1 MKKSVVK
8 IIITIMICAFIV
20 VGAMVAISLVNA
32 RNESVHHAQTKLDYM
47 SQKYSGEFNAEF
59 NNAEFVVDTLAII
72 AKKEFTVSEYEN
84 NRQVFESKKAEL
96 DTIFCKTLDNS
107 EYPIGVYLTFA
118 PETCKGMDEIW
129 YVSRPGGSV
138 KYIDSLLIS
147 DGWLEEGDETT
158 DYYYDA
164 LNGAFWSEAAY
175 DPGNDAEVISYAK
188 PLYDKDKKLIG
199 VIGVDIIVDDLFTA
213 LQTINKETS
222 GVSAII
228 ENGDTLIAGKT
239 PQSAKA
245 KKYLSAKSQIGEKW
259 ELAIYQPISV
269 ATESILK
276 TGAAVIILGILI
288 VIAVCVLIV
297 YYSRRTVQPI
307 INEVEQKDM
316 LLINQARQAKM
327 GEMVGNIAHQWKQ
340 PLNGMNMALENM
352 RDDFENGELS
362 EDDFNAYVERLRKM
376 INGLAETV
384 DDFTTFLKPARKKER
399 FEAKKEIDN
408 ILHMMEERIKLQ
420 GIEVE
425 VRGTETYIDGLKNE
439 FDQCMF
445 NLIDNAR
452 DALIDHA
459 KATQRIKEHQKI
471 IIETGIYETGD
482 SYISV
487 YNNGSPIPE
496 EDKDK
501 LFDLYFTTKDDKE
514 GTGIGLY
521 LTREIVTSH
530 FGGTIHFEN
539 TDGGVRFIITIPQ
552 ENPSRNMQK

>member
-8 IIITIMICAFIV
+8 IIIVIMICAFAV

-32 RNESVHHAQTKLDYM
+32 RNESVHHAQTKLNYM
-47 SQKYSGEFNAEF
+47 SQKYAGEFNAEF
-59 NNAEFVVDTLAII
+59 SNAEFVVDTLAII

-84 NRQVFESKKAEL
+84 NRQVFEGKKTEL
-96 DTIFCKTLDNS
+96 DTIFRKTLDDS

-118 PETCKGMDEIW
+118 PETCKGKDEIW

-147 DGWLEEGDETT
+147 DGWLGT
-158 DYYYDA
+158 DNDDADYFYDA
-164 LNGAFWSEAAY
+164 IKYGEYWAEAAY
-175 DPGNDAEVISYAK
+175 DPGNDAEVISYVK
-188 PLYDKDKKLIG
+188 PLYDRDEKLIG
-199 VIGVDIIVDDLFTA
+199 VIGVDIIVDDLFTM
-213 LQTINKETS
+213 LKTINTETE
-222 GVSAII
+222 GDSAII
-228 ENGDTLIAGKT
+228 ENGDTVIAGKIPGADKQNQYIGT
-239 PQSAKA
+239 
-245 KKYLSAKSQIGEKW
+245 KSKIGEKW
-259 ELAIYQPISV
+259 ELAIYQPINV
-269 ATESILK
+269 ATESILR
-276 TGAAVIILGILI
+276 TSAAVIILGILI
-288 VIAVCVLIV
+288 VIAVCILIV

-307 INEVEQKDM
+307 INEVEKKDLM
-316 LLINQARQAKM
+316 MINQARQAKM
-327 GEMVGNIAHQWKQ
+327 GEMLGNIAHQWKQ

-352 RDDFENGELS
+352 RDDYENGELS
-362 EDDFNAYVERLRKM
+362 EDDFNVYVERLRKM
-376 INGLAETV
+376 ISGLTETV
-384 DDFTTFLKPARKKER
+384 DDFTTFLKPARKEER

-408 ILHMMEERIKLQ
+408 VLHMMEERIKLQ

-425 VRGTETYIDGLKNE
+425 VTGAETYIDGLKNE

-452 DALIDHA
+452 DALADHA
-459 KATQRIKEHQKI
+459 KATQFIKEHQKI
-471 IIETGIYETGD
+471 IIETGSYENGD

-487 YNNGSPIPE
+487 YNNGSPISV

-501 LFDLYFTTKDDKE
+501 IFDLYFTTKDDKE

-539 TDGGVRFIITIPQ
+539 ADGGVKFVIVIPQ
-552 ENPSRNMQK
+552 ERAGENNE